1 MALTRTMQAVCLL
14 ALACGMLAGCKK
26 DGGVKA
32 SVQFSATS
40 NGNIVVNF
48 ANACVENIKQ
58 LIFNNK
64 NEPLLGAFFGI
75 VAVISFFQVL
85 SKINH

>member
-1 MALTRTMQAVCLL
+1 MQAVCLL

-40 NGNIVVNF
+40 NSAATRTAYSGEGETTSGKLTMNTRPPD
-48 ANACVENIKQ
+48 
-58 LIFNNK
+58 L
-64 NEPLLGAFFGI
+64 PLEKPICRSG
-75 VAVISFFQVL
+75 SN
-85 SKINH
+85 S

>member
-1 MALTRTMQAVCLL
+1 MIRTRTMQAVCLL

-40 NGNIVVNF
+40 NSAATRTAYSGEGQTSASGSLVKERITGSWTTRSRF
-48 ANACVENIKQ
+48 
-58 LIFNNK
+58 
-64 NEPLLGAFFGI
+64 
-75 VAVISFFQVL
+75 
-85 SKINH
+85 